1 MGFDVFISH
10 SSKDKAIADGACA
23 SLEAAGIRC
32 WIAPRDIMPGTEYGA
47 SIVDAL
53 DRCRVL
59 VLIFSSNAN
68 ESPQLRREVE
78 HAVSRAVPIVPVRI
92 ENVVP
97 TKSMAYF
104 VESVHWLD
112 AMTPPVESHFQ
123 RLAEVV
129 KAMLQA
135 GQAGVTAK
143 VRAGPSAVAATG
155 EVTAPSAAAQA
166 SSVSEGQPGRQR
178 SSAGKPQRSLSP
190 ALVAVTSVA
199 AVLLLAC
206 AALVTYRYL
215 AWKPGAPVPPS
226 VATRDVPSPQQ
237 PGAAAAPP
245 VQPPPAAPAKAP
257 NAPVQTAAGAAA
269 DSNKAVRNQNPV
281 DGGMPVTVGDTY
293 EMVSAAYKTYDRPSP
308 WSNGKEE
315 CLYLKDQGV
324 EFFFDSSNKITAIH
338 FVAPWPGSI
347 RGVKL
352 GDTPER
358 VKSLLGEPAAS
369 QERFGGIMLALVYRW
384 PYTLTVEFHV
394 KSNKVEIIMLE

>member
-53 DRCRVL
+53 DHCRVL

-112 AMTPPVESHFQ
+112 AMTPPMESHFQ

-129 KAMLQA
+129 KAMLQVD
-135 GQAGVTAK
+135 QAGVAAK
-143 VRAGPSAVAATG
+143 VRTVSSAVAAAS
-155 EVTAPSAAAQA
+155 EAAAPTAAAQTP
-166 SSVSEGQPGRQR
+166 SS
-178 SSAGKPQRSLSP
+178 
-190 ALVAVTSVA
+190 LVTKMSVA

-206 AALVTYRYL
+206 AGLVAYRYIAGKL
-215 AWKPGAPVPPS
+215 GTPAPPS
-226 VATRDVPSPQQ
+226 VATVDVPSPQQ

-245 VQPPPAAPAKAP
+245 VQAPPAAPAKAP
-257 NAPVQTAAGAAA
+257 NAPAQTAAGAAA
-269 DSNKAVRNQNPV
+269 DSSRAARNRNPV
-281 DGGMPVTVGDTY
+281 DGGMPVTLGDTY
-293 EMVSAAYKTYDRPSP
+293 EMVSAAYKTHEPPSPSP
-308 WSNGKEE
+308 WNKETE
-315 CLYLKDQGV
+315 TWLYLKDQGI
-324 EFFFDSSNKITAIH
+324 EFFFDSSNRITAIH

-352 GDTPER
+352 GDTRER

-394 KSNKVEIIMLE
+394 KSNKVEIIMLD